1 MRMLLHAAAL
11 LAIAALSA
19 AALFAQNNAGDP
31 QARQDSRALQDA
43 KAKAAAAEQ
52 RSELLRQ
59 EASNA
64 SRAADL
70 LIAQRAVLTAE
81 IAAATAQI
89 DAANA
94 RIAIIARRQRAQL
107 SRLGNASAPL
117 LRLNSALQQMTRRPS
132 ALVIMRPGERRDYVH
147 LRAVMATVQPE
158 ILRRTAALRQQI
170 AIQRELRAQEK
181 LALQSLGQAKMLLA
195 ARRDALARLAGNS
208 RNRAAGLT
216 ANAAAEFEQAIAQ
229 GERARDIVERI
240 DVLRLSGERAANL
253 AELAGP
259 LLRAGAGMGPD
270 APIRRSPAP
279 LYLLSGA
286 RQVASGY
293 HELTATG
300 YRERGITFILK
311 PGAAILAP
319 AAGKIVFA
327 GRYRSY
333 GNIVIIEHGGGWS
346 SLITNI
352 DAPILARGAAV
363 TQGTLLGRVSADN
376 PQIMM
381 ELRRNGRPMDIAAL
395 I

>member
-1 MRMLLHAAAL
+1 MRALLHAAVL
-11 LAIAALSA
+11 LAVAALSA

-31 QARQDSRALQDA
+31 QARQDSRALQEA

-64 SRAADL
+64 SRAADR

-81 IAAATAQI
+81 IAAAAAQI

-107 SRLGNASAPL
+107 SRLGKASAPL

-170 AIQRELRAQEK
+170 TIQRELRAQEK

-195 ARRDALARLAGNS
+195 ARRDALARLAGDS

-240 DVLRLSGERAANL
+240 DVLRLSSERAANL
-253 AELAGP
+253 AGLAGP
-259 LLRAGAGMGPD
+259 LLRAGAGPD

-279 LYLLSGA
+279 LYLLPGA